1 MKKLIVKIKVIDI
14 PYSPAIPAEPEKW
27 VKGEEIRLEQP
38 MIEVSLGIFEP
49 NEEYTHHEAI
59 PGAPEQPEVSHEEI
73 IAQTQGTDEEIA
85 IWLEGDKHKYPEGY
99 WVEYI
104 DISTQVEQDR
114 INAEALKYLADT
126 DWLIIRE
133 IDAGIGCP
141 LEIKITRQQMRER
154 IVR

>member
-1 MKKLIVKIKVIDI
+1 MKKLLVKTKVIDI
-14 PYSPAIPAEPEKW
+14 PYSAAVEAIPATETEPEIPAIP
-27 VKGEEIRLEQP
+27 EQ
-38 MIEVSLGIFEP
+38 
-49 NEEYTHHEAI
+49 
-59 PGAPEQPEVSHEEI
+59 QEVSHDQI

-126 DWLIIRE
+126 DWLITRE

>member
-1 MKKLIVKIKVIDI
+1 MKKLLVKIKVIDI

-27 VKGEEIRLEQP
+27 VKGEEIRLERP

-49 NEEYTHHEAI
+49 DEEYTHHEAI
-59 PGAPEQPEVSHEEI
+59 SGVPEQPEVSHEEI

-85 IWLEGDKHKYPEGY
+85 VWLEGDKHKYPEGY

-104 DISTQVEQDR
+104 DISAQVEQER
-114 INAEALKYLADT
+114 INAESSKYLADT